1 MFSLLELTP
10 DLVCIADKAGY
21 FKRINQ
27 SVIDTLEYSEAEL
40 FASPIATFIHPDD
53 KNLTRRKRARLLAG
67 EALINFENRYVAKS
81 GKVLWL
87 HWTFI
92 YFPDKEVVL
101 AIAKDVTEKKKA
113 EKEIEEK
120 YNKFKSLATHFKS
133 SLEKDRKYLA
143 IELHEELAQLAS
155 VVKMDINWIQ
165 DNSPDLPDASKSRID
180 HALAVS
186 DLLIN
191 AMRRISFSMSP
202 NMLEDLGLNETLEW
216 LCKEFAILNGIPCV
230 FESRCDEEL
239 LSYETQLDFFRI
251 CQEALKNIMTH
262 AEATAVKV
270 CVELTN
276 DKICL
281 SVTDD
286 GKGFELKENVD
297 APGLTNMR
305 ERAASINGQL
315 DIKTEAGKGTRI
327 CITVAQ

>member
-81 GKVLWL
+81 GKVVWL
-87 HWTFI
+87 HWTSI

-101 AIAKDVTEKKKA
+101 AIAKNVTEKKRA

-143 IELHEELAQLAS
+143 VELHEELAQLAS

-165 DNSPDLPDASKSRID
+165 DNSPDLPDASKTRID

-186 DLLIN
+186 ELLIN